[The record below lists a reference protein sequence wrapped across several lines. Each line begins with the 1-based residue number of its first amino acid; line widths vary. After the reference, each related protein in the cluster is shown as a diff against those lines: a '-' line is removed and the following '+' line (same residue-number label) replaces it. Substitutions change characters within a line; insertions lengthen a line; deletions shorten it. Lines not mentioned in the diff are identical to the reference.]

1 MKIGIDIDGTINNLC
16 EAVLI
21 IYNHDSGDNLSVFD
35 ITSYYVENFVKP
47 EFKNNFYKYYT
58 DKRVWKLVK
67 INELAKEIIKKL
79 DSEKHEI
86 YFVTSTEPE
95 NLFKKSGWLQRH
107 FPSIDI
113 RKRLIRCY
121 NKQLLSGLNVLV
133 DDYEKNLIG
142 GSYKKIL
149 INKPWNQNIDDRYFS
164 INRVENWKDIYDLL
178 S

>member
-16 EAVLI
+16 EAVLT
-21 IYNHDSGDNLSVFD
+21 IYNQDSGDNLQISQ
-35 ITSYYVENFVKP
+35 ITEYYVENFVKP
-47 EFKNNFYKYYT
+47 EFKKDFYKYYT

-67 INELAKEIIKKL
+67 MDISAKEYITKL
-79 DSEKHEI
+79 DFDGNEV

-95 NLFKKSGWLQRH
+95 NLFKKSGWLQRN
-107 FPSIDI
+107 FPSINI

-121 NKQLLSGLNVLV
+121 NKQLLSGLDVLI
-133 DDYEKNLIG
+133 DDYDKNLIG
-142 GSYKKIL
+142 GTYKKIL

-164 INRVENWKDIYDLL
+164 INRVDNWKEIYELL

>member
-21 IYNHDSGDNLSVFD
+21 VYNQDSGDCLFPID
-35 ITSYYVENFVKP
+35 ITEYYVENFVLDKY
-47 EFKNNFYKYYT
+47 KKDFYKYYL

-67 INELAKEIIKKL
+67 VDEQAQRIIKL
-79 DSEKHEI
+79 LHEKENEI

-95 NLFKKSGWLQRH
+95 NIYKKSKWLQRN
-107 FPSIDI
+107 FPFINI

-121 NKQLLSGLNVLV
+121 NKQLLSGLDVLI
-133 DDYEKNLIG
+133 DDYDKNLIG
-142 GSYKKIL
+142 GNYKKIL
-149 INKPWNQNIDDRYFS
+149 INKPWNQNIDDKFFS
-164 INRVENWKDIYDLL
+164 LFRVNNWEEIYNLL